1 MLGNRF
7 FNPAVPSLRIAP
19 GWRGCSDV
27 TTVELPP
34 RSPNLNAFAERFVR
48 SIREECMS
56 RVVVLGERH
65 LRLIVNEYVEHYH
78 HERNHQGLGNR
89 LLSEP
94 PPPKPDVDVRR
105 GRRVGGLLNYYY
117 REAA

>member
-1 MLGNRF
+1 MPNALQFLILTMAGWLNRRQQDQIEY
-7 FNPAVPSLRIAP
+7 L
-19 GWRGCSDV
+19 
-27 TTVELPP
+27 
-34 RSPNLNAFAERFVR
+34 
-48 SIREECMS
+48 REENRILREQHS
-56 RVVVLGERH
+56 DRP

-78 HERNHQGLGNR
+78 HERNHRGLDNR
-89 LLSEP
+89 LLSEPPP